1 MSASTV
7 QLSRL
12 VGYLDEYLDIRNIP
26 DYPGA
31 VNGLQ
36 LENSGGVRKIAA
48 CTDACQATIDMAAD
62 RRADLMLVHHGLYWG
77 KGLTPLTGR
86 SYRRIRRL
94 LSNDIAVYSAHLPL
108 DAHPDVGN
116 NAELARGIGL
126 KVLDRFFRYEGV
138 PIGIWGELNA
148 SRDELAGRIEALLGG
163 APFLIAGGSERVER
177 VGVLTG
183 GGGGYIYEAHDAGL
197 DTLITGEGPH
207 HSFFDAEEWGIN
219 VFYAGHYATE
229 TLGVKALAR
238 HLSDTFGCDWEF
250 LDYPTGL

>member
-1 MSASTV
+1 
-7 QLSRL
+7 L
-12 VGYLDEYLDIRNIP
+12 VGYLDDYLDIRNIP

-36 LENSGGVRKIAA
+36 VENSGAVSKIAA

-62 RRADLMLVHHGLYWG
+62 RRVDLMLVHHGLFWG
-77 KGLTPLTGR
+77 EGLKPLTGR
-86 SYRRIRRL
+86 SYHRIHRL
-94 LSNDIAVYSAHLPL
+94 ISADIAVYSAHLPL
-108 DAHPDVGN
+108 DAHPEVGN

-126 KVLDRFFRYEGV
+126 RVLDRFFRYEGV
-138 PIGIWGELNA
+138 PIGVWGELTV
-148 SRDELAGRIEALLGG
+148 SRDELAARIEALLGA
-163 APFLIAGGSERVER
+163 APFLIAGGPERVER

-183 GGGGYIYEAHDAGL
+183 GGGGHISEARDAGL

-207 HSFFDAEEWGIN
+207 HSFFDAQEWGIN

-238 HLSDTFGCDWEF
+238 HVSETFGCGWEF
-250 LDYPTGL
+250 LDHPTGL